1 MADIAVTPAVWFA
14 GIEGK
19 HGRIAGTRRP
29 PQRGSIGG
37 NTGAAMTFDSIPPER
52 LDALRAEML
61 RFARLQLGRDDE
73 AEDAVQE
80 ALAGAIRGA
89 DRFRGEA
96 ALKTW
101 LIAILKHKIADTLR
115 QRQRRPINASALS
128 SAEPDEAMP
137 PMFHRWGVWRDS
149 ARPARWEDP
158 EADLHTSQFLTM
170 FDACLNR
177 LPPQHGRVFLMRE
190 VVELGTAEICAELGL
205 SVTNL
210 HVILHRARLA
220 LQACLQAN
228 WIKDA
233 PGSC

>member
-1 MADIAVTPAVWFA
+1 MVTIAITPAARIA

-19 HGRIAGTRRP
+19 HGWISGRRAP
-29 PQRGSIGG
+29 QQRG
-37 NTGAAMTFDSIPPER
+37 TAMTFDGIAPDR
-52 LDALRAEML
+52 LEALRGELL
-61 RFARLQLGRDDE
+61 RFAHLQLGRDDE

-80 ALAGAIRGA
+80 ALAGAIRNA

-101 LIAILKHKIADTLR
+101 LIAILKHKIADILR
-115 QRQRRPINASALS
+115 QRQRRPVNASALPGDPS
-128 SAEPDEAMP
+128 DNAMP
-137 PMFHRWGVWRDS
+137 PMFHRMGIWRDA
-149 ARPARWEDP
+149 ARPARWENP
-158 EADLHTSQFLTM
+158 EADLHTSQFMTM

-177 LPPQHGRVFLMRE
+177 LPPQQGRVFLMRE
-190 VVELGTAEICAELGL
+190 VVELDPHEICAELDL
-205 SVTNL
+205 SMTNL

>member
-1 MADIAVTPAVWFA
+1 MATIAVTPAARFA
-14 GIEGK
+14 GIEGE
-19 HGRIAGTRRP
+19 H
-29 PQRGSIGG
+29 GG
-37 NTGAAMTFDSIPPER
+37 NAARRHAPQQRSPGLTMTFDGIAPER
-52 LDALRAEML
+52 LDALRTEML
-61 RFARLQLGRDDE
+61 RFARLQLGRDDD

-80 ALAGAIRGA
+80 ALAGAVRNA
-89 DRFRGEA
+89 ARFREEA

-101 LIAILKHKIADTLR
+101 LIAILKHKIADILR
-115 QRQRRPINASALS
+115 QRQHRPVNASALPG
-128 SAEPDEAMP
+128 AAPDDAMP
-137 PMFHRWGVWRDS
+137 PMFHRVGIWRDA
-149 ARPARWEDP
+149 ARPARWENP

-190 VVELGTAEICAELGL
+190 VVELGPHEICAELDL
-205 SVTNL
+205 SMTNL

-228 WIKDA
+228 WIKDT